1 MDRQTTLWKQ
11 LSSVYQSH
19 HTLVLSQLILSI
31 RTGIF
36 CLEPQKRKHA
46 YGKRQSH
53 HLGLIRAK
61 PTQSI
66 VEATISELQEAL
78 ISRAITSVELVAR
91 HLIRIHTYDF
101 RGPCLNS
108 IVKLNP
114 DLFQEAA
121 ASDARRARGET
132 KGPLD
137 GIPYTLK
144 DSMKYKGMTC
154 SSGSPAFANLIA
166 NEDCF
171 VAEQLRQAGAVCMG
185 TTNTP
190 PMMASGMH
198 RGLYGRAESPYN
210 PEYLTAAF
218 SSGSSNGSASST
230 AASFAAFGIGSETV
244 SSGRSPASNNGL
256 VAFTGS
262 RDAIS
267 PRGVWPLYPTCD
279 VIVPQTRTVDDM
291 LEVLDVLVTR
301 DSRDHE
307 NFWSAQR
314 YTQITNVRRP
324 PHFLNLSLSSDGTI
338 RGKRFAAPKMFIGGH
353 DPQAKLTFVSEEVIA
368 LWKAARKTLEA
379 CGATVI
385 ETDFPLVSRYED
397 DSQSGHANNVQGFKP
412 DWNGKERGELV
423 AYLWDDFLK
432 ANDDPNY
439 PDLASADGSQMFPRP
454 RDYIPD
460 RYMEQKNFMD
470 YPGLVERARN
480 RQGKSIWEIE
490 GIAEALPALEA
501 QRKRDLEDW
510 MSKLGVDAV
519 VFPANGDVG
528 RADLEHN
535 EASAQ
540 HALQNG
546 VKYSNGNR
554 ALRHM
559 GVPTVS
565 TTMGLLAGKD
575 MPCNL
580 TFAGRHGQDCQL
592 LQFAQAFERASESR
606 QKPSMTPDL
615 PTDVVEAKSSKGSD
629 VGQPYAP
636 PKLYVMD
643 PYLKGRT
650 LHLSGTAGLS
660 GDTAGVE
667 VSVFVDG
674 RSADPERD
682 GLGWSVVT
690 DVKPF
695 NPVTPLYGGYSV
707 HIGKTNVVVVAR
719 DEGGVTAEHLSL
731 SSEA

>member
-1 MDRQTTLWKQ
+1 MLTVNNEAITIPNQ
-11 LSSVYQSH
+11 
-19 HTLVLSQLILSI
+19 
-31 RTGIF
+31 
-36 CLEPQKRKHA
+36 
-46 YGKRQSH
+46 
-53 HLGLIRAK
+53 AK
-61 PTQSI
+61 FGQSI
-66 VEATISELQEAL
+66 VEASISELQEAL
-78 ISRAITSVELVAR
+78 TSGAITSVELVAK
-91 HLIRIHTYDF
+91 HLLRIHTYDF

-121 ASDARRARGET
+121 ASDERRARGET
-132 KGPLD
+132 TGPLD
-137 GIPYTLK
+137 GLPYTLK

-154 SSGSPAFANLIA
+154 SSGSPAFAHLIA
-166 NEDCF
+166 NEDSF
-171 VAEQLRQAGAVCMG
+171 VAERLRQAGAVCMG
-185 TTNTP
+185 STNTP

-198 RGLYGRAESPYN
+198 RGLCGRAESPYN
-210 PEYLTAAF
+210 PQYLTAAF
-218 SSGSSNGSASST
+218 SSGSSNGSATST

-244 SSGRSPASNNGL
+244 SSGRSPASNNAL
-256 VAFTGS
+256 VTYTGS
-262 RDAIS
+262 RDMIS

-291 LEVLDVLVTR
+291 LQVLDVLAVKDAR
-301 DSRDHE
+301 EQE
-307 NFWSAQR
+307 NFWAAQK
-314 YTQITNVRRP
+314 YTQIEAFERP
-324 PHFLNLSLSSDGTI
+324 DSFPDLSLASEGSL
-338 RGKRFAAPKMFIGGH
+338 RGKRLAVPQMFIGGH
-353 DPQAKLTFVSEEVIA
+353 DPQAKPTFVSEEVLA
-368 LWKAARKTLEA
+368 LWKAARQTLET

-397 DSQSGHANNVQGFKP
+397 DSQSGHANNVQGFQS

-432 ANDDPNY
+432 TNGDPNY
-439 PDLASADGSQMFPRP
+439 PDLASVDGSQMFPRP
-454 RDYIPD
+454 SNYIPD

-470 YPGLVERARN
+470 YPGLVEIARK

-510 MSKLGVDAV
+510 MVGLGVDAV

-528 RADLEHN
+528 RADLEHDD
-535 EASAQ
+535 ASAK

-580 TFAGRHGQDCQL
+580 TFAGGHGQDRQL
-592 LQFAQAFERASESR
+592 LQFAQAFEKASVSR
-606 QKPSMTPDL
+606 QKPTMTPDL
-615 PTDVVEAKSSKGSD
+615 PTDAIEVRSSKGSD
-629 VGQPYAP
+629 EGHEYAP
-636 PKLYVMD
+636 PKLHIMEPHLD
-643 PYLKGRT
+643 GRT
-650 LHLSGTAGLS
+650 LHLSGTMGLS
-660 GDTAGVE
+660 GDAVGVE

-674 RSADPERD
+674 KLVVAESDHFA
-682 GLGWSVVT
+682 WSIAT
-690 DVKPF
+690 DVERFVPAK
-695 NPVTPLYGGYSV
+695 PLYGGYSV
-707 HIGKTNVVVVAR
+707 HVGQINVVVIAR
-719 DEGGVTAEHLSL
+719 GRGGIAAQHLSI
-731 SSEA
+731 SSET

>member
-1 MDRQTTLWKQ
+1 MLTVSNK
-11 LSSVYQSH
+11 SH
-19 HTLVLSQLILSI
+19 HRSKPQL
-31 RTGIF
+31 
-36 CLEPQKRKHA
+36 
-46 YGKRQSH
+46 
-53 HLGLIRAK
+53 K
-61 PTQSI
+61 PNQSI
-66 VEATISELQEAL
+66 VEASISELQEAL
-78 ISRAITSVELVAR
+78 TSGTITSVELVAK
-91 HLIRIHTYDF
+91 HLLRIHTYDF

-114 DLFQEAA
+114 NLFQEAA
-121 ASDARRARGET
+121 ASDERRARGET
-132 KGPLD
+132 IGPLD

-154 SSGSPAFANLIA
+154 SSGSSAFANLIA
-166 NEDCF
+166 NEDSF
-171 VAEQLRQAGAVCMG
+171 VAEKLRQAGAVCMG
-185 TTNTP
+185 STNTP

-210 PEYLTAAF
+210 LKYLTAAF
-218 SSGSSNGSASST
+218 SSGSSNGSATST

-244 SSGRSPASNNGL
+244 SSGRSPASNNAL
-256 VAFTGS
+256 VAYTGS
-262 RDAIS
+262 RDVIS

-291 LEVLDVLVTR
+291 LQVLDVLAVK
-301 DSRDHE
+301 DSREHE
-307 NFWSAQR
+307 NFWAAQE
-314 YTQITNVRRP
+314 YVQIEEVGRP
-324 PHFLNLSLSSDGTI
+324 DSFLGLSLASEGSL
-338 RGKRFAAPKMFIGGH
+338 RGKRLAVPRMFIGGH
-353 DPQAKLTFVSEEVIA
+353 DPQAKPTFVSEGVIA
-368 LWKAARKTLEA
+368 LWETARKTLEA

-397 DSQSGHANNVQGFKP
+397 DSQSGHANNVQGFQP

-432 ANDDPNY
+432 SNGDLNY
-439 PDLASADGSQMFPRP
+439 PDLASVDGSQMFPRP
-454 RDYIPD
+454 SDYIPD

-470 YPGLVERARN
+470 YPGLVERART

-510 MSKLGVDAV
+510 MAELGVDAV

-528 RADLEHN
+528 RADLEYDD
-535 EASAQ
+535 ASAK

-575 MPCNL
+575 MPCNI
-580 TFAGRHGQDCQL
+580 TFAGKHGQDCQL
-592 LQFAQAFERASESR
+592 LQFAQAFEKASVRR
-606 QKPSMTPDL
+606 QKPPMTPDL
-615 PTDVVEAKSSKGSD
+615 PTDAIEVKSSKRSD
-629 VGQPYAP
+629 EGRVYAP
-636 PKLYVMD
+636 PKLHIMEPHLD
-643 PYLKGRT
+643 GRM
-650 LHLSGTAGLS
+650 LRLSGTLGLS
-660 GDTAGVE
+660 GDVADTE

-674 RSADPERD
+674 KSTVAQKEDFA
-682 GLGWSVVT
+682 WSVMT
-690 DVKPF
+690 DVEPF
-695 NPVTPLYGGYSV
+695 IPAKPLYGGYSV
-707 HIGKTNVVVVAR
+707 HVGKVNVVVIAR
-719 DEGGVTAEHLSL
+719 GRGGVTAQHLSV
-731 SSEA
+731 SSET

>member
-1 MDRQTTLWKQ
+1 MKTRLCIIDTIREFHCFGLEDSKTRNHAHGKQ
-11 LSSVYQSH
+11 QKATISSKP
-19 HTLVLSQLILSI
+19 QL
-31 RTGIF
+31 
-36 CLEPQKRKHA
+36 
-46 YGKRQSH
+46 
-53 HLGLIRAK
+53 K
-61 PTQSI
+61 PNQSI
-66 VEATISELQEAL
+66 VETSISELQEAL
-78 ISRAITSVELVAR
+78 TSGAITSVELVAK
-91 HLIRIHTYDF
+91 HLLRIHTYNF

-114 DLFQEAA
+114 DLFQEAV
-121 ASDARRARGET
+121 ASDERRSRGET

-154 SSGSPAFANLIA
+154 SSGSPAFANLVA
-166 NEDCF
+166 NEDSF
-171 VAEQLRQAGAVCMG
+171 VAERLRQAGAVCMG
-185 TTNTP
+185 STNTP

-210 PEYLTAAF
+210 PQYLTAAF
-218 SSGSSNGSASST
+218 SSGSSNGSATST

-244 SSGRSPASNNGL
+244 SSGRSPASNNAL
-256 VAFTGS
+256 VAYTGS
-262 RDAIS
+262 RDMIS

-291 LEVLDVLVTR
+291 LQVLDVLAVK
-301 DSRDHE
+301 DSRDQE
-307 NFWSAQR
+307 NFWAAQN
-314 YTQITNVRRP
+314 YVQIEEVERP
-324 PHFLNLSLSSDGTI
+324 DSFLQLSPAFEGSL
-338 RGKRFAAPKMFIGGH
+338 RGKRLAVPKMFIGGH
-353 DPQAKLTFVSEEVIA
+353 DPQAKPTFVSEEVIA

-397 DSQSGHANNVQGFKP
+397 DSQSGHANNVQGFLP

-432 ANDDPNY
+432 SNGDPNY

-454 RDYIPD
+454 SDYIPD

-470 YPGLVERARN
+470 YPGLVERARK

-510 MSKLGVDAV
+510 MKELGVDAV

-528 RADLEHN
+528 KADLEYDD
-535 EASAQ
+535 ASAK

-580 TFAGRHGQDCQL
+580 TFAGAHGQDCQL
-592 LQFAQAFERASESR
+592 LQFAQAFEKASVSR
-606 QKPSMTPDL
+606 QKPPVTPDL
-615 PTDVVEAKSSKGSD
+615 PTDTIEVGLSKENEAGPKH
-629 VGQPYAP
+629 AP
-636 PKLYVMD
+636 PKLYIMEPHLD
-643 PYLKGRT
+643 DRKLR
-650 LHLSGTAGLS
+650 LSGTARLS
-660 GDTAGVE
+660 GDVADVGI
-667 VSVFVDG
+667 SVFVDG
-674 RSADPERD
+674 KLVAVEKD
-682 GLGWSVVT
+682 GFAWSVVT
-690 DVKPF
+690 DVEPF
-695 NPVTPLYGGYSV
+695 VPAKPLYGGYSV
-707 HIGKTNVVVVAR
+707 HVGKVNAVVIAR
-719 DEGGVTAEHLSL
+719 GKGGVTARHLSI
-731 SSEA
+731 SPKA

>member
-1 MDRQTTLWKQ
+1 MLT
-11 LSSVYQSH
+11 
-19 HTLVLSQLILSI
+19 
-31 RTGIF
+31 
-36 CLEPQKRKHA
+36 
-46 YGKRQSH
+46 
-53 HLGLIRAK
+53 
-61 PTQSI
+61 SI
-66 VEATISELQEAL
+66 VEASISELQEAL
-78 ISRAITSVELVAR
+78 ESGAITSVEIVAK
-91 HLIRIHTYDF
+91 HLLRIHTYDF
-101 RGPCLNS
+101 RGPSLNS

-121 ASDARRARGET
+121 ASDERRSRGQT
-132 KGPLD
+132 NGPLD

-154 SSGSPAFANLIA
+154 SSGSPAFSHLVA
-166 NEDCF
+166 NEDSF
-171 VAEQLRQAGAVCMG
+171 VAEKLRQAGAVCMG

-210 PEYLTAAF
+210 PQYLTAAF
-218 SSGSSNGSASST
+218 SSGSSNGCATST

-244 SSGRSPASNNGL
+244 SSGRSPASNNAL
-256 VAFTGS
+256 VAYTGS
-262 RDAIS
+262 RDVIS

-279 VIVPQTRTVDDM
+279 VIVPQTRTVEDM
-291 LEVLDVLVTR
+291 LHVLDVLAVI
-301 DSRDHE
+301 DSREQE
-307 NFWSAQR
+307 NFWAAQK
-314 YTQITNVRRP
+314 YVQIEAVGRP
-324 PHFLNLSLSSDGTI
+324 DSFLDLSLASEGSL
-338 RGKRFAAPKMFIGGH
+338 RGKRLAVPKMFIGGH
-353 DPQAKLTFVSEEVIA
+353 DPQAKPTFVSEEVIKV
-368 LWKAARKTLEA
+368 WEAARKTLES

-397 DSQSGHANNVQGFKP
+397 DSQSGHANNVQGFQP

-432 ANDDPNY
+432 ANGDPKY
-439 PDLASADGSQMFPRP
+439 PGLASVDGSQMFPRP
-454 RDYIPD
+454 SNYIPD

-470 YPGLVERARN
+470 YPGLVERARK

-501 QRKRDLEDW
+501 QRKRDLENW
-510 MSKLGVDAV
+510 MAELGVDAV

-528 RADLEHN
+528 KANLEYDD
-535 EASAQ
+535 ASAK

-580 TFAGRHGQDCQL
+580 TFAGKHGQDCQL
-592 LQFAQAFERASESR
+592 LQFARAFEKASMSR
-606 QKPSMTPDL
+606 RKPAVTPDL
-615 PTDVVEAKSSKGSD
+615 PTDEIGVRPSKGSD
-629 VGQPYAP
+629 EGQSYAP
-636 PKLYVMD
+636 PKLHIMEPHLD
-643 PYLKGRT
+643 DRT
-650 LHLSGTAGLS
+650 LRLSGTAGIS
-660 GDTAGVE
+660 GDAADVE
-667 VSVFVDG
+667 VSVFVNGKLVDVE
-674 RSADPERD
+674 SDDFA
-682 GLGWSVVT
+682 WSIVT
-690 DVKPF
+690 DVEPF
-695 NPVTPLYGGYSV
+695 VPTKPLYGGHGV
-707 HIGKTNVVVVAR
+707 HVGKVNVVVIAR
-719 DEGGVTAEHLSL
+719 GKGGATAQHLSI

>member
-1 MDRQTTLWKQ
+1 MKTWLCIIDTIREFHCFGLEDSKTRNHAHGKQ
-11 LSSVYQSH
+11 QKATISSKPQ
-19 HTLVLSQLILSI
+19 
-31 RTGIF
+31 
-36 CLEPQKRKHA
+36 LEPN
-46 YGKRQSH
+46 
-53 HLGLIRAK
+53 
-61 PTQSI
+61 QSI
-66 VEATISELQEAL
+66 VEASISELQEAL
-78 ISRAITSVELVAR
+78 TSGAITSVELVAK
-91 HLIRIHTYDF
+91 HLLRIHTYDF

-114 DLFQEAA
+114 DLFQEAV
-121 ASDARRARGET
+121 ASDERRSRGET

-154 SSGSPAFANLIA
+154 SSGSPAFANLVA
-166 NEDCF
+166 NEDSF
-171 VAEQLRQAGAVCMG
+171 VAERLRQAGAVCMG
-185 TTNTP
+185 STNTP

-210 PEYLTAAF
+210 PQYLTAAF
-218 SSGSSNGSASST
+218 SSGSSNGSATST

-244 SSGRSPASNNGL
+244 SSGRSPASNNAL
-256 VAFTGS
+256 VAYTGS
-262 RDAIS
+262 RDMIS

-291 LEVLDVLVTR
+291 LQVLDVLAVK
-301 DSRDHE
+301 DSRDQE
-307 NFWSAQR
+307 NFWAAQN
-314 YTQITNVRRP
+314 YVQIEEVERP
-324 PHFLNLSLSSDGTI
+324 DSFLQLSPAFEGSL
-338 RGKRFAAPKMFIGGH
+338 RGKRLAVPKMFIGGH
-353 DPQAKLTFVSEEVIA
+353 DPQAKPTFVSEEVIA

-397 DSQSGHANNVQGFKP
+397 DSQSGHANNVQGFQP

-432 ANDDPNY
+432 SNGDPNY
-439 PDLASADGSQMFPRP
+439 PDLASADGSHMFPRP
-454 RDYIPD
+454 SDYIPD

-470 YPGLVERARN
+470 YPGLVERARK

-490 GIAEALPALEA
+490 GIAQALPALEA

-510 MSKLGVDAV
+510 MAGLGVDAV

-528 RADLEHN
+528 RADLEYDD
-535 EASAQ
+535 ASAK

-580 TFAGRHGQDCQL
+580 TFAGAHGQDCQL
-592 LQFAQAFERASESR
+592 LQFAQAFEKASVSR
-606 QKPSMTPDL
+606 QKPPVTPDL
-615 PTDVVEAKSSKGSD
+615 PTDAIEVGLSKENEEG
-629 VGQPYAP
+629 PEHAP
-636 PKLYVMD
+636 PKLYIMEPHLD
-643 PYLKGRT
+643 DRT
-650 LHLSGTAGLS
+650 LRLSGTAGLS
-660 GDTAGVE
+660 GDAADVE
-667 VSVFVDG
+667 ISVFVDG
-674 RSADPERD
+674 RLVAVEKDD
-682 GLGWSVVT
+682 FAWSIET
-690 DVKPF
+690 DFEPF
-695 NPVTPLYGGYSV
+695 VPAKPLYGGFSV
-707 HIGKTNVVVVAR
+707 HVGAVNVVVVAR
-719 DEGGVTAEHLSL
+719 GKSGVTAQHLSI
-731 SSEA
+731 SPKA